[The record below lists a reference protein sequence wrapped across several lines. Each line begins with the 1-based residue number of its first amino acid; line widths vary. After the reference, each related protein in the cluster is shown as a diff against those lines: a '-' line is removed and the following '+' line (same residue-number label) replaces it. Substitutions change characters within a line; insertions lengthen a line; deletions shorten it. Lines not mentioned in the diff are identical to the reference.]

1 MKRSR
6 GRNRK
11 HNGNSA
17 NRSYDSNGPEVKI
30 RGNASTIH
38 EKYQALARDANASG
52 DRVRSENLLQHA
64 EHYFRIMKA
73 AQANA
78 AQANGAQ
85 AGANGRNRSGDSE
98 NAETNTNENEQ
109 AAAVAATEEG
119 SAKDAVAKDADASEE
134 KPQRKRRPRKAGAAD
149 KAPAKSRKKSDSSA
163 DVATEEASA

>member
-11 HNGNSA
+11 HSGNSA

-85 AGANGRNRSGDSE
+85 AGANGRNRPNDAE
-98 NAETNTNENEQ
+98 NAETNSNETEQ
-109 AAAVAATEEG
+109 PAAAESDEAT
-119 SAKDAVAKDADASEE
+119 AKEAVAKDADAAEE
-134 KPQRKRRPRKAGAAD
+134 KPQRKRRPRKASTTD
-149 KAPAKSRKKSDSSA
+149 KAPAKSRKKSESSA
-163 DVATEEASA
+163 DVAAEEASA

>member
-85 AGANGRNRSGDSE
+85 AGANGRNRPNEAENSEANPSDSE
-98 NAETNTNENEQ
+98 Q
-109 AAAVAATEEG
+109 PAAAAAADEDG
-119 SAKDAVAKDADASEE
+119 AKDADVPEE
-134 KPQRKRRPRKAGAAD
+134 KPQRKRRPRKASTTE
-149 KAPAKSRKKSDSSA
+149 KAPAKSRKKSESSA
-163 DVATEEASA
+163 DVAAEEASA

>member
-78 AQANGAQ
+78 AQSNSAQ
-85 AGANGRNRSGDSE
+85 AGANGRNRPGDAE
-98 NAETNTNENEQ
+98 NADPNAGEAEEI
-109 AAAVAATEEG
+109 AAAGEDAG
-119 SAKDAVAKDADASEE
+119 GKDAAAKEADAADE
-134 KPQRKRRPRKAGAAD
+134 KPQRKRRPRKAGTAE
-149 KAPAKSRKKSDSSA
+149 KAPAKSRKKSEGSA
-163 DVATEEASA
+163 DVAAEEASA